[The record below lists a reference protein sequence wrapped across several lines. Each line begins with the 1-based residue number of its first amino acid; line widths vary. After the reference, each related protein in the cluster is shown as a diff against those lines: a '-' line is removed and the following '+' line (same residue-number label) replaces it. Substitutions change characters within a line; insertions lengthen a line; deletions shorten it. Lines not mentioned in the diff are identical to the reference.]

1 MADSNLNVPV
11 IIQATRLDT
20 SVLPRNIFSQ
30 SYLLYVIAQG
40 TDVGN
45 VANKANEA
53 GQGAYDAQVRNDEQ
67 DVILADHESRIEAA
81 EATLIN
87 HEHRIAAAESTL
99 ADHETR
105 ITAAET
111 ELADHETRIAA
122 NESEL
127 ANHDARI
134 TQNTNDID
142 ALDTRLTAAEGSIST
157 LQSTVGDHSTRISA
171 LEYATTRKKSEVV
184 YSGVSV
190 TIPTAPTN
198 LVSLLKTL
206 TPSSG
211 TLAPFFDTVNNKMV
225 VFNENKTLFFKLS
238 IVGTWPSGTAN
249 RSMQLTFS
257 GSVPDTLVS
266 SRNSATTTD
275 NILLATFFSV
285 DKDGFLATNGSTLT
299 IQSNGAAF
307 TATTIK
313 IIAEQ

>member
-11 IIQATRLDT
+11 IIQATQLDT

-67 DVILADHESRIEAA
+67 DVILVDHEIRLASA
-81 EATLIN
+81 EAKIQ
-87 HEHRIAAAESTL
+87 
-99 ADHETR
+99 DHETR
-105 ITAAET
+105 ITNAESAIVGLDSRLT
-111 ELADHETRIAA
+111 TAENDIDYLADEVIAIQNTLSDHETRI
-122 NESEL
+122 
-127 ANHDARI
+127 D
-134 TQNTNDID
+134 
-142 ALDTRLTAAEGSIST
+142 
-157 LQSTVGDHSTRISA
+157 A

-266 SRNSATTTD
+266 SRNAATTTD

>member
-67 DVILADHESRIEAA
+67 DVILVDHEIRLASA
-81 EATLIN
+81 EAKIQ
-87 HEHRIAAAESTL
+87 
-99 ADHETR
+99 DHETR
-105 ITAAET
+105 ITNAEAAIVGLDSRLTTAE
-111 ELADHETRIAA
+111 
-122 NESEL
+122 
-127 ANHDARI
+127 
-134 TQNTNDID
+134 NDID
-142 ALDTRLTAAEGSIST
+142 YLTDEVVAIQNT
-157 LQSTVGDHSTRISA
+157 LSDHESRIDA

-211 TLAPFFDTVNNKMV
+211 SLAPFFDTVNNKMV

-266 SRNSATTTD
+266 SRNAATTTD

>member
-1 MADSNLNVPV
+1 MPIQQLPLMKGVGKDFRNADYIDYLPVNMLATPKEILNSSGYLRSFPGIAKRSDVNGVSRGVEYNMA
-11 IIQATRLDT
+11 
-20 SVLPRNIFSQ
+20 Q
-30 SYLLYVIAQG
+30 SAVYRVCGGKLYKG
-40 TDVGN
+40 
-45 VANKANEA
+45 
-53 GQGAYDAQVRNDEQ
+53 
-67 DVILADHESRIEAA
+67 
-81 EATLIN
+81 
-87 HEHRIAAAESTL
+87 
-99 ADHETR
+99 
-105 ITAAET
+105 
-111 ELADHETRIAA
+111 
-122 NESEL
+122 ESEVG
-127 ANHDARI
+127 DVSGSGRV
-134 TQNTNDID
+134 TQNTTDID

-299 IQSNGAAF
+299 IQSNGASF

>member
-20 SVLPRNIFSQ
+20 SILPRNIFSQ

-67 DVILADHESRIEAA
+67 DVILVDHEIRLASA
-81 EATLIN
+81 EAKIQ
-87 HEHRIAAAESTL
+87 
-99 ADHETR
+99 DHETR
-105 ITAAET
+105 ITNAEAAIVGLDSRLTTAENDIDYLT
-111 ELADHETRIAA
+111 DEVAAIQNTLSDHETRID
-122 NESEL
+122 S
-127 ANHDARI
+127 
-134 TQNTNDID
+134 
-142 ALDTRLTAAEGSIST
+142 
-157 LQSTVGDHSTRISA
+157 

-211 TLAPFFDTVNNKMV
+211 SLAPFFDTVNNKMV

-266 SRNSATTTD
+266 SRNAATTTD

>member
-67 DVILADHESRIEAA
+67 DVILVDHEIRLASA
-81 EATLIN
+81 EAKIQ
-87 HEHRIAAAESTL
+87 
-99 ADHETR
+99 DHETR
-105 ITAAET
+105 ITNAEAAIVGLDSRLTTAENDIEYLT
-111 ELADHETRIAA
+111 DEVVAIQNTLSDHETRI
-122 NESEL
+122 
-127 ANHDARI
+127 D
-134 TQNTNDID
+134 
-142 ALDTRLTAAEGSIST
+142 
-157 LQSTVGDHSTRISA
+157 A

-211 TLAPFFDTVNNKMV
+211 SLAPFFDTVNNKMV

-266 SRNSATTTD
+266 SRNAATTTD

>member
-1 MADSNLNVPV
+1 MADSNLNTPV
-11 IIQATRLDT
+11 IVQATRLDT
-20 SVLPRNIFSQ
+20 SILPRNIFSQ

-67 DVILADHESRIEAA
+67 DVILVDHEIRLASA
-81 EATLIN
+81 EAKIQ
-87 HEHRIAAAESTL
+87 
-99 ADHETR
+99 DHETR
-105 ITAAET
+105 ITNAEAAIVSLDSRLTTAENDIDYLT
-111 ELADHETRIAA
+111 DEVVVIQNTLSDHETRI
-122 NESEL
+122 
-127 ANHDARI
+127 D
-134 TQNTNDID
+134 
-142 ALDTRLTAAEGSIST
+142 
-157 LQSTVGDHSTRISA
+157 A
-171 LEYATTRKKSEVV
+171 LEYATTRKKSEIV

-211 TLAPFFDTVNNKMV
+211 TLSPFFDTVNNKMV

>member
-67 DVILADHESRIEAA
+67 DVILVDHEIRLASA
-81 EATLIN
+81 EAKIQ
-87 HEHRIAAAESTL
+87 
-99 ADHETR
+99 DHETR
-105 ITAAET
+105 ITNAESAIVGLDSRLT
-111 ELADHETRIAA
+111 TAENDIDYLTDEVVAIQNTLSDHETRI
-122 NESEL
+122 
-127 ANHDARI
+127 D
-134 TQNTNDID
+134 
-142 ALDTRLTAAEGSIST
+142 
-157 LQSTVGDHSTRISA
+157 A

-266 SRNSATTTD
+266 SRNSATTID

>member
-45 VANKANEA
+45 VANKANES

-67 DVILADHESRIEAA
+67 DVILVDHEIRLASA
-81 EATLIN
+81 EAKIQ
-87 HEHRIAAAESTL
+87 
-99 ADHETR
+99 DHETR
-105 ITAAET
+105 ITNAEAAIVGLDSRLTTAENDIDYLT
-111 ELADHETRIAA
+111 DEVVAIQNTLSDHETRI
-122 NESEL
+122 
-127 ANHDARI
+127 D
-134 TQNTNDID
+134 
-142 ALDTRLTAAEGSIST
+142 
-157 LQSTVGDHSTRISA
+157 A

-190 TIPTAPTN
+190 TIPTVPTN

-225 VFNENKTLFFKLS
+225 VFNENKTLLFKLS

-266 SRNSATTTD
+266 SRNAATTTD

>member
-1 MADSNLNVPV
+1 MADSNLNTPV
-11 IIQATRLDT
+11 IVQATRLDT
-20 SVLPRNIFSQ
+20 SILPRNIFSQ

-40 TDVGN
+40 ADVGN

-53 GQGAYDAQVRNDEQ
+53 GHGAYDAQVRNDEQ
-67 DVILADHESRIEAA
+67 DVILVDHEIRLASA
-81 EATLIN
+81 EAKIQ
-87 HEHRIAAAESTL
+87 
-99 ADHETR
+99 DHETR
-105 ITAAET
+105 ITNAEAAIVGLDSRLTTAENDIDYLT
-111 ELADHETRIAA
+111 NEVVAIQTTLSDHETRI
-122 NESEL
+122 
-127 ANHDARI
+127 D
-134 TQNTNDID
+134 
-142 ALDTRLTAAEGSIST
+142 
-157 LQSTVGDHSTRISA
+157 A

-266 SRNSATTTD
+266 SRNAATTTD

>member
-1 MADSNLNVPV
+1 MADSNLNTPV
-11 IIQATRLDT
+11 IVQATRLDT
-20 SVLPRNIFSQ
+20 SILPRNIFSQ

-67 DVILADHESRIEAA
+67 DVILVDHEIRLASA
-81 EATLIN
+81 EAKIQ
-87 HEHRIAAAESTL
+87 
-99 ADHETR
+99 DHETR
-105 ITAAET
+105 ITNAEAAIVSLDSRLTTAENDIDYLT
-111 ELADHETRIAA
+111 DEVVAIQNTLSDHETRI
-122 NESEL
+122 
-127 ANHDARI
+127 D
-134 TQNTNDID
+134 
-142 ALDTRLTAAEGSIST
+142 
-157 LQSTVGDHSTRISA
+157 A

-266 SRNSATTTD
+266 SRNAATTTD

>member
-1 MADSNLNVPV
+1 MADSNLNEPV

-67 DVILADHESRIEAA
+67 DAILVDHEIRLASA
-81 EATLIN
+81 EAKIQ
-87 HEHRIAAAESTL
+87 
-99 ADHETR
+99 DHETR
-105 ITAAET
+105 ITNAESAIVGLDSRLT
-111 ELADHETRIAA
+111 TAENDIDYLTDEVVAIQNTLSDHETRI
-122 NESEL
+122 
-127 ANHDARI
+127 D
-134 TQNTNDID
+134 
-142 ALDTRLTAAEGSIST
+142 
-157 LQSTVGDHSTRISA
+157 A

-266 SRNSATTTD
+266 SRNAATTTD

>member
-40 TDVGN
+40 TDIGH

-67 DVILADHESRIEAA
+67 DVTLADHES
-81 EATLIN
+81 
-87 HEHRIAAAESTL
+87 RIAAAESTL

-134 TQNTNDID
+134 TQNTTDID

-206 TPSSG
+206 TSSSG

-266 SRNSATTTD
+266 SRNAATTTD